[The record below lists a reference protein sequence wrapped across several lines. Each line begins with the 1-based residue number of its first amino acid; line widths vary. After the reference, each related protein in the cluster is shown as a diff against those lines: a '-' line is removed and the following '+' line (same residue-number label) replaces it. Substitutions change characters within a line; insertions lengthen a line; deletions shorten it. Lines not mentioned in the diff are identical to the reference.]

1 VLVAGRLVLIVVLL
15 ALLAPPVPANAS
27 AMPEAPN
34 CPIYPADDVWHSNIQ
49 QMPVNPMSATWIAN
63 MGGPGRLLHPD
74 FGGPYG
80 YQLQVVDGATPTTRV
95 AFDYAAES
103 DDVPYPFT
111 ASTPIEPA
119 SDAHAFM
126 LNRESCLLYE
136 LFAASWNGGSPTA
149 GSGAVFDLKRHDL
162 RPSGWTSAD
171 AAGLPI
177 WPGVLRYD
185 EVARGLVDHAIRFTA
200 QRTDRSFV
208 WPARH
213 QAGAASDVSLP
224 PMGAR
229 FRLRADFPFDGFGP
243 QTQVV
248 LMAMQRYGLILA
260 DNGSNW
266 FFQGSVDPRWSDQ
279 LISELKRVPAGAF
292 EAVDASSLMLDPN
305 SGRVPAAATN
315 QGLLAGWHSTW
326 QQQSP
331 YLVMSPGQVAG
342 FWIRFSN
349 SGTETWQRGIWGK
362 QANLG
367 LNGDDKLPYRLGMAA
382 DWLWDDRIATTTA
395 PTVAPGE
402 IAEFRFNVRAP
413 VIPGT
418 YRLNLRPVID
428 GTVWMEDQ
436 GVFWLIV
443 VR

>member
-1 VLVAGRLVLIVVLL
+1 MAVMLRRLLGFAIAV
-15 ALLAPPVPANAS
+15 ALLVPQGAPAAAS

-34 CPIYPADDVWHSNIQ
+34 CPIYPDNNVWHSSIQ
-49 QMPVNPMSATWIAN
+49 NLPVHPMSSAWLAN
-63 MGGPGRLLHPD
+63 MGGSSRLLHPD

-80 YQLQVVDGATPTTRV
+80 YQLQVVDNMTPTRRV
-95 AFDYAAES
+95 SFDYADES
-103 DDVPYPFT
+103 DDVAYPFT

-126 LNRESCLLYE
+126 LNKDTCVLYE
-136 LFAASWNGGSPTA
+136 LFAASWNGGSPSA
-149 GSGAVFDLKRHDL
+149 GSGAVFDLKSHAL
-162 RPSGWTSAD
+162 RPSTWTSAD

-185 EVARGLVDHAIRFTA
+185 EVLRGVVDHAIRFTA

-213 QAGAASDVSLP
+213 QAGAARDASLP

-229 FRLRADFPFDGFGP
+229 FRLRANFNMAGYST
-243 QTQVV
+243 QAQVV
-248 LMAMQRYGLILA
+248 LRAMQRYGLILA

-266 FFQGSVDPRWSDQ
+266 YFQGNVAAWPDS
-279 LISELKRVPAGAF
+279 LISELKRIPAGAF
-292 EAVDASSLMLDPN
+292 DAIDASSLMVDPN
-305 SGRVPAAATN
+305 SG
-315 QGLLAGWHSTW
+315 LARGTAGVALESGWHSRW
-326 QQQSP
+326 QSQSN
-331 YLVMSPGQVAG
+331 YLIMSPAQVG
-342 FWIRFSN
+342 DFWIKFTN
-349 SGTETWQRGIWGK
+349 TGTETWTRGIWGR

-367 LNGDDKLPYRLGMAA
+367 LNRDDKEPYRLGMAA
-382 DWLWDDRIATTTA
+382 DWLWDDRIATTFT

-402 IAEFRFNVRAP
+402 VGEFRFKVRAP
-413 VIPGT
+413 IARGV

-428 GTVWMEDQ
+428 GTVWLEDQ
-436 GVFWLIV
+436 GVFWVID